1 MKRGATPIGAGALQG
16 WAAAELPESKE
27 RPEGGSLAPLLDAIT
42 RLVPAPTGLLDADT
56 KVSGFSVIHYAPS

>member
-1 MKRGATPIGAGALQG
+1 MERGATPICAVALQG

-27 RPEGGSLAPLLDAIT
+27 RPEGASLAPLLDAIT

-56 KVSGFSVIHYAPS
+56 KVSSCFYCTSP